1 MESPCKSN
9 LVLWLQKIIE
19 VKYNSKI
26 IVKKVLQSI
35 GSVVLD

>member
-9 LVLWLQKIIE
+9 LFFWLQKIIE
-19 VKYNSKI
+19 VKYNIKI